1 MYCSYC
7 AAVLDPNF
15 SACPQCGRA
24 VESPAPPQAIPISVA
39 GRSRPSSVRVAVV
52 LLLIPLL
59 LTPLSIV
66 MIMSRSRA
74 GIGLPGFYLIQTAVL
89 AILWIA
95 CIAFIWQRQNWARI
109 GVLLITLWSAANIM
123 YSLMRIG
130 ASGAVILPLVAIA
143 LRLGAL
149 YLLFKPESRAWF
161 YSRA

>member
-1 MYCSYC
+1 
-7 AAVLDPNF
+7 
-15 SACPQCGRA
+15 
-24 VESPAPPQAIPISVA
+24 
-39 GRSRPSSVRVAVV
+39 VAVV

-66 MIMSRSRA
+66 AIAARNRA
-74 GIGLPGFYLIQTAVL
+74 GIGLPGFYLIQTAVF
-89 AILWIA
+89 AILWIV

-109 GVLLITLWSAANIM
+109 GVLLLTLWSAANIM
-123 YSLMRIG
+123 DNLTRIG
-130 ASGAVILPLVAIA
+130 PSGAALAALIFPLVAIA